1 MSMLKSPI
9 LIIGQSKG
17 NVLKIL
23 FKMELKL
30 NTLGLGGL

>member
-1 MSMLKSPI
+1 MLKSPI

-17 NVLKIL
+17 NVFKIL